1 MNYNQ
6 AIEYLFNLTRLGW
19 RLGVDKILSLLNEL
33 DNPHEKY
40 KVVHVAG
47 TNGKG
52 STSSML
58 ASILNAAGYNSGLF
72 TSPHLVYVGE
82 RIKYNNI
89 PINREELVDY
99 ISRLQPLIKKY
110 NCTFFE
116 ALTAIAMVYFAD
128 KKVDIAVIEVGL
140 GGRLDATN
148 VVRPVISI
156 ITNID
161 IDHVKQLGRTRR
173 SIASEKAGIIK
184 PDSICISN
192 TKHKSAGDVF
202 DQICK
207 KVNVDHIQLSQLMKI
222 DNVRLDENF
231 TTLDLSVNGAFFPRL
246 KIALIGEHQIENA
259 ATAVAAATV
268 LNSKFMPV
276 NTQDIYNGLQNV
288 IWPGRLQLL
297 RSQPKI
303 VADVAHNLN
312 GFTVL
317 KKAVRNIFKYDRLI
331 MVAGFA
337 KDKDYHAM
345 IRKISSL
352 VDILVAVRADNSRSL
367 SATVLAKAARQYIP
381 EVKQFPRVVNGLD
394 FAINHAQKNDL
405 ILCTGS
411 HFVIGEIFQILNG
424 GDYQKI

>member
-58 ASILNAAGYNSGLF
+58 ASILNSAGYNSGLF

-110 NCTFFE
+110 NSTFFE
-116 ALTAIAMVYFAD
+116 ALSAIALVYFAD

-268 LNSKFMPV
+268 LNSKFIPI

-317 KKAVRNIFKYDRLI
+317 KKAVRN
-331 MVAGFA
+331 
-337 KDKDYHAM
+337 
-345 IRKISSL
+345 
-352 VDILVAVRADNSRSL
+352 
-367 SATVLAKAARQYIP
+367 
-381 EVKQFPRVVNGLD
+381 
-394 FAINHAQKNDL
+394 
-405 ILCTGS
+405 
-411 HFVIGEIFQILNG
+411 
-424 GDYQKI
+424 